1 MRSPVIVALGTA
13 ANYTTTSAAYSA
25 VSSGTVCTGALT
37 APLSGA
43 VIITASLS
51 LKTSSAVNFG
61 IALATSGTVGP
72 IIGNTV
78 QGNLVNSTQQQPVTM
93 VFPVTG
99 LTGGASYNFDVL
111 FAIGSAAT
119 LTVTALGQT
128 STTLTGGNVSSP
140 VVVTVQAV

>member
-1 MRSPVIVALGTA
+1 MLFRS
-13 ANYTTTSAAYSA
+13 
-25 VSSGTVCTGALT
+25 
-37 APLSGA
+37 
-43 VIITASLS
+43 IITASLS

-119 LTVTALGQT
+119 LTVTALGQRP
-128 STTLTGGNVSSP
+128 GP
-140 VVVTVQAV
+140 VPGQHQLGPVPLLQRPHRAQPV